1 MAFFKRGRGFTD
13 VANKVHSKGLK
24 FGIHL
29 MAGISTQ
36 AFNNKRDFATSNL
49 IGGKGLKGKSWPDLD
64 MLSFGWLTDPE
75 GRHLSNLNI
84 TLVNGHSGM
93 CAIVE
98 HVLAEGYANGIRS
111 WIATGRKGE
120 TYVAFFNL
128 NNEKTTISASIVD
141 LAMVHPGRRKFRLCS
156 GNEMWS
162 GRTIQTNNMFS
173 AEVQGHGCALFV
185 LQCSRI
191 CPKILFEYLLFIFQV
206 AVMFWFVFCQVVNPF
221 LIRNL
226 FFKGV

>member
-1 MAFFKRGRGFTD
+1 MISYSALSSNSPCCCFFF
-13 VANKVHSKGLK
+13 
-24 FGIHL
+24 
-29 MAGISTQ
+29 
-36 AFNNKRDFATSNL
+36 
-49 IGGKGLKGKSWPDLD
+49 
-64 MLSFGWLTDPE
+64 
-75 GRHLSNLNI
+75 
-84 TLVNGHSGM
+84 
-93 CAIVE
+93 
-98 HVLAEGYANGIRS
+98 RS
-111 WIATGRKGE
+111 GE

-162 GRTIQTNNMFS
+162 GRTIRTNNMFS
-173 AEVQGHGCALFV
+173 AEVPGHGCALFV

>member
-64 MLSFGWLTDPE
+64 MLSFGWLTDP
-75 GRHLSNLNI
+75 
-84 TLVNGHSGM
+84 
-93 CAIVE
+93 
-98 HVLAEGYANGIRS
+98 
-111 WIATGRKGE
+111 GE